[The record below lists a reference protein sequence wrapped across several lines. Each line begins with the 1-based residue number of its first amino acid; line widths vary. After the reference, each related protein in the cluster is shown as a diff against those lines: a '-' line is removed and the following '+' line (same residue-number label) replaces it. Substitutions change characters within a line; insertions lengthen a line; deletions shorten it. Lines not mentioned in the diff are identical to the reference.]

1 MIIWAIIP
9 VKPLRDSK
17 SRLAHILSSDQRAEL
32 TSRLLGR
39 TLDTLNEVMVITQ
52 TLVVSRDPAALKV
65 ARKHGAST
73 FGETGKQDLNLALT
87 RASHIAV
94 ARKAN
99 CVLILPSDL
108 PLLTK
113 EDVKMMVDG
122 VGPAINNG
130 QNGDFTG
137 HRAMAI
143 CTDHMQNGTNALMVC
158 SPIGFNYQYGPGSF
172 DLHLAEAERLGMA
185 RRIIHAPGIKFDLDS
200 EEDWQTYQALQPAAL
215 AKQNGVSPKISV
227 P

>member
-17 SRLAHILSSDQRAEL
+17 SRLAHILSSDQRADL
-32 TSRLLGR
+32 TGQLLGR
-39 TLDTLNEVMVITQ
+39 TLDTLNEVMAITR
-52 TLVVSRDPAALKV
+52 TMVVSRDPAALKV

-73 FGETGKQDLNLALT
+73 FGETEKQDLNLALT

-108 PLLTK
+108 PLLTV
-113 EDVKMMVDG
+113 EDIKMMVAA
-122 VGPAINNG
+122 VGPAVNNG

-143 CTDHMQNGTNALMVC
+143 CTDHMRNGTNALMVC
-158 SPIGFNYQYGPGSF
+158 PPIGFNYQYGPGSF
-172 DLHLAEAERLGMA
+172 DLHLAEAKRLGMA
-185 RRIIHAPGIKFDLDS
+185 RRIVHAPGIKFDLDT
-200 EEDWQTYQALQPAAL
+200 EEDWHTYQALKPAVWSNQAD
-215 AKQNGVSPKISV
+215 AKAHISIS
-227 P
+227 

>member
-32 TSRLLGR
+32 TSQLLGR
-39 TLDTLNEVMVITQ
+39 TLDTLNEVMAITQ

-65 ARKHGAST
+65 ARRHGAST

-94 ARKAN
+94 AQKAN

-113 EDVKMMVDG
+113 EDVKMMVDA

-130 QNGDFTG
+130 QTGDFTG

-143 CTDHMQNGTNALMVC
+143 CTDHMQNGTNALMVYP
-158 SPIGFNYQYGPGSF
+158 PIGFNYQYGPGSF
-172 DLHLAEAERLGMA
+172 DLHLAEAERLGMD
-185 RRIIHAPGIKFDLDS
+185 RRIVHAPGIKFDLDS
-200 EEDWQTYQALQPAAL
+200 EEDWRTYQALQPAGFSQQSGA
-215 AKQNGVSPKISV
+215 
-227 P
+227 